1 MDTSPTRRRQ
11 IVGDHVTVSRSTQF
25 LIRPQNVC
33 GHMTDT
39 DEIEDTATFHA
50 ILDVADHRDDV
61 EAFRNEYGDEKL
73 AEALSAT
80 IDYLNGRLSRRMA
93 ATELEI
99 SNYAGI
105 AITNEIEEVVR
116 ARYGDDPWLDTQ
128 LRGDAL
134 D

>member
-1 MDTSPTRRRQ
+1 
-11 IVGDHVTVSRSTQF
+11 
-25 LIRPQNVC
+25 
-33 GHMTDT
+33 MTNT
-39 DEIEDTATFHA
+39 DEIKKTETFEA
-50 ILDVADHRDDV
+50 VLAAADHRDDV

-80 IDYLNGRLSRRMA
+80 IDHLNERLTRRMA
-93 ATELEI
+93 ATELEV

-116 ARYGDDPWLDTQ
+116 ARYGDDPWLDRQ
-128 LRGDAL
+128 LRDDAL

>member
-1 MDTSPTRRRQ
+1 
-11 IVGDHVTVSRSTQF
+11 
-25 LIRPQNVC
+25 
-33 GHMTDT
+33 MTDT